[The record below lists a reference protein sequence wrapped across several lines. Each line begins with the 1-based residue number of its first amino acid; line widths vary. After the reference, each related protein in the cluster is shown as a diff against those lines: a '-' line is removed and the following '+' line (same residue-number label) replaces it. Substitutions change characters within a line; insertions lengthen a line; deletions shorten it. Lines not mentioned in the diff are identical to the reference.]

1 MASNF
6 RNVGVGSGSMLDQ
19 IGGIFA
25 TTVSELADFD
35 PNLPPILFGSCA
47 ILSALLVP
55 FLPETGGYPLPKDVN
70 EIRAREEEDRK
81 NGMWLHLKKRFIA
94 TRS

>member
-1 MASNF
+1 M
-6 RNVGVGSGSMLDQ
+6 GSGSMLAR

-25 TTVSELADFD
+25 TTVSALADFD
-35 PNLPPILFGSCA
+35 EKLPPILFGSCA
-47 ILSALLVP
+47 ILSALLVT
-55 FLPETGGYPLPKDVN
+55 FLPETGGYPLPKDVD

-81 NGMWLHLKKRFIA
+81 NGVWLNLKQRFIT